1 MSSASYVV
9 VALSSLASSP
19 SRRHRH
25 PSSRRR
31 RVALSLKLSVTGA
44 RAASL
49 ENPGARDDK
58 SSHTPETTKVD
69 RTNSRWGMADE
80 QGLRH
85 KIHGLSGE
93 KKFYRKKTNRL
104 RVREK
109 STFEHG
115 L

>member
-1 MSSASYVV
+1 MQKRA
-9 VALSSLASSP
+9 P
-19 SRRHRH
+19 
-25 PSSRRR
+25 
-31 RVALSLKLSVTGA
+31 A
-44 RAASL
+44 RKIS
-49 ENPGARDDK
+49 
-58 SSHTPETTKVD
+58 TTD
-69 RTNSRWGMADE
+69 GDSELADE